1 MIKVFTDIIQF
12 RGSHYDFGFMQGK
25 KLGNSTYMKNRKK
38 LFNGLERKFTA
49 DVDHVTPLLNRIAPL
64 LIDELQGLADAL
76 ELDLQTA
83 FLYFSGY
90 FAAPKSGCS
99 IFIGDDYFVR
109 NYDNDPLSYDGRYVL
124 FQPTEGGYASIG
136 PSMLVTGRTDGLNEK
151 GLVVGYNYVNSK
163 NSGDGF
169 VCNMIGRLLLERC
182 ANVDEAIQLLH
193 YIPHKHAFNYCLLD
207 ASGRSVIVEAS
218 ARQVVTREGFICTNH
233 FQRLTEENRYRT
245 EDSVQRETIML
256 QRKKG
261 QTFPFNEAFRMLND
275 MGAGVFATKYGAWD
289 GTLHTAAYFP
299 QSLTA
304 MLAIGG
310 NQQPLP
316 ISFSKWL
323 EGGTL
328 AFTKINGQLDANVG
342 FANT

>member
-1 MIKVFTDIIQF
+1 MIKVSTNIIQF
-12 RGSHYDFGFMQGK
+12 HGSHYDFGFTQGK
-25 KLGNSTYMKNRKK
+25 KLVNSTYMKNRKK
-38 LFNGLERKFTA
+38 LFNSLERKFTA
-49 DVDHVTPLLNRIAPL
+49 NVNDVTPLLNRFAPL

-99 IFIGDDYFVR
+99 IFIGDDYFIR
-109 NYDNDPLSYDGRYVL
+109 NYDNDPLSYDGRFVL
-124 FQPTEGGYASIG
+124 FQPIEGGYASIG

-169 VCNMIGRLLLERC
+169 VCNMIGRILLERC
-182 ANVDEAIQLLH
+182 ANVEEAIQLLQD
-193 YIPHKHAFNYCLLD
+193 IPHKHAFNYCLLD
-207 ASGRSVIVEAS
+207 TSGRSVIVEAS
-218 ARQVVTREGFICTNH
+218 ARQVITREGFACTNH
-233 FQRLTEENRYRT
+233 FQQLTGENRYRT
-245 EDSVQRETIML
+245 EDSLQREAIML
-256 QRKKG
+256 EHKKG
-261 QTFPFNEAFRMLND
+261 HTLPFYEAFRMLND
-275 MGAGVFATKYGAWD
+275 VEAGVFATRYGAWD

-299 QSLTA
+299 KTLTA
-304 MLAIGG
+304 MLVIGG

-323 EGGTL
+323 EGGSL
-328 AFTKINGQLDANVG
+328 PFTKINGQLDAKVG
-342 FANT
+342 FANS